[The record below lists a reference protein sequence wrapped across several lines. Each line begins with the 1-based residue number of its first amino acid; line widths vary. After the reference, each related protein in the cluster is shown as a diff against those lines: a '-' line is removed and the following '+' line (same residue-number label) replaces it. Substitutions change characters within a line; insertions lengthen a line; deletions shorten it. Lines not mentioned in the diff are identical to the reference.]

1 MKHDLSLHTE
11 VAAEKKTLVRALAG
25 DESARRW
32 REKGADDGIE
42 SVHDQNLIIIFM
54 RQGGGISCSESPVT
68 FGGEI
73 L

>member
-1 MKHDLSLHTE
+1 
-11 VAAEKKTLVRALAG
+11 LVRALAG